1 MSAFGKRLR
10 RRALVEAA
18 RAQRRET
25 AGQGALRRPVGSWV
39 LSTKIDLAVA
49 ALAAQSIPEPE
60 MTYADDHT
68 DD

>member
-1 MSAFGKRLR
+1 MSGLGKRLR

-25 AGQGALRRPVGSWV
+25 AGNGKMRRPVSSWV
-39 LSTKIDLAVA
+39 LSTKIDLMIA
-49 ALAAQSIPEPE
+49 AATAAQPETE
-60 MTYADDHT
+60 TTDADDHA